1 VPDTGLW
8 TTVPDRA
15 ASLRREFGRF
25 VRWTSGVRVR
35 ATLAATGVVAVV
47 LALAG
52 ITFLGL
58 LRHELH
64 HSLAHVAR
72 QRTSGI
78 AGQLSKPNV
87 TVDRIPDPQGNDDSL
102 VQILSSDGGVLTANA
117 SVAGRPAITTLR
129 PGPGQVETQ
138 DVGPI
143 RVDDVDKFVVVAR
156 GVRVSDGT
164 VVVVAAQ
171 SLRGIS
177 RSTDVV
183 TDLLIIGCPFI
194 VVLVGLVAYWLT
206 GRALQPVRAMSGRV
220 AKIGGSDLDARIAV
234 PPAGDDISQLAETMN
249 AMLQRLQSASETQ
262 RRFVAD
268 ASHELR
274 SPLATIRAV
283 HEDGNAHPEATDW
296 STMSADVLAET
307 GRLDKLVADLLLL
320 ARIDEGGPTIA
331 AEDVDLDDVVALEAG
346 RLRKIGA
353 VCVEMSLQPAR
364 VVGDRSQ
371 LERLVRNLTENA
383 VRHAGSQ
390 VRLAVRTNGVS
401 ARIEVSDDG
410 PGIPP
415 YARER
420 VFERFV
426 RLDES
431 RARDSGG
438 SGLGLAIA
446 REIVTAHGGHIAVR
460 DAKPGACMVVTLPAK
475 PDEDDRALR

>member
-1 VPDTGLW
+1 M
-8 TTVPDRA
+8 TVPDRTA
-15 ASLRREFGRF
+15 LRRELGRIL
-25 VRWTSGVRVR
+25 RRTSGVRVR

-52 ITFLGL
+52 LTFLGL

-64 HSLAHVAR
+64 HSLANVAR

-78 AGQLSKPNV
+78 AGQLSKPSI
-87 TVDRIPDPQGNDDSL
+87 TVHRIPDPQGNDDSL
-102 VQILSSDGGVLTANA
+102 VQILSSDGRVLAANA

-129 PGPGQVETQ
+129 PSPGHVEIQ

-183 TDLLIIGCPFI
+183 VDLLIVGCPLI
-194 VVLVGLVAYWLT
+194 VLLVGLIAYWLT
-206 GRALQPVRAMSGRV
+206 GRALRPVRAMSGRV

-234 PPAGDDISQLAETMN
+234 PPAGDDISRLAETMN

-274 SPLATIRAV
+274 SPLATIRAA
-283 HEDGNAHPEATDW
+283 HEIGNAHPVAADW
-296 STMSADVLAET
+296 TAISADVLAET
-307 GRLDKLVADLLLL
+307 DRLDRLVADLLLL
-320 ARIDEGGPTIA
+320 ARIDEGGLTMS
-331 AEDVDLDDVVALEAG
+331 AEDVDLDDVVALEAA
-346 RLRKIGA
+346 RLRKVGTLH
-353 VCVEMSLQPAR
+353 VELSPQPAR
-364 VVGDRSQ
+364 VVGDRAH
-371 LERLVRNLTENA
+371 LERLVRNLADNA
-383 VRHAGSQ
+383 ARHARSRVG
-390 VRLAVRTNGVS
+390 LAVHADGVH
-401 ARIEVSDDG
+401 ATIEVSDDG
-410 PGIPP
+410 PGI
-415 YARER
+415 AVKDRER

-446 REIVTAHGGHIAVR
+446 REIVTAHRGEICIDGVR
-460 DAKPGACMVVTLPAK
+460 SGAHFVVTLPAK
-475 PDEDDRALR
+475 PDEDDARALR